1 MKYVNVFDVILFLVI
16 KGNMNYSF
24 KSFISGTIASVV
36 TIVADILAET
46 WKSPTLIINDFEN
59 QLSLLKL
66 L

>member
-1 MKYVNVFDVILFLVI
+1 MKYVNVFDVILFLAI

-24 KSFISGTIASVV
+24 KSFISGTIASIV
-36 TIVADILAET
+36 TIVVAILAET

>member
-16 KGNMNYSF
+16 KGTMNYSF

-36 TIVADILAET
+36 TIVAAILAET

>member
-16 KGNMNYSF
+16 KGTMNYSF
-24 KSFISGTIASVV
+24 KSFISRTIASVV
-36 TIVADILAET
+36 TIVAAILAET

>member
-16 KGNMNYSF
+16 KGKMNYSF
-24 KSFISGTIASVV
+24 KSFISRTIASVV
-36 TIVADILAET
+36 TIVAAILAET